1 MEELRATLNPV
12 RLLQEIRAAQQ
23 QLVEIAD
30 RPVRGER
37 QNLYHRHWS
46 NSSRGCARHRRRVRY
61 ARPAKQRRSPSD
73 CRAGPIRSQ
82 PSRPS
87 CGVGSRAEPWHT
99 SRELLER
106 LETEHPDVYPDGQLR
121 TSQRRLHEWRRAAAH
136 QMVFGTMT
144 ANPRIALT
152 TTKAVR
158 LAMLRSATSANV
170 KTARKAA
177 NASPTTSQGQHQ

>member
-61 ARPAKQRRSPSD
+61 ARPAKQRRS
-73 CRAGPIRSQ
+73 RAGPIRSQ

-152 TTKAVR
+152 KTKAVR